1 MSFAFSVWL
10 IFSKNFQAQKKKYE
24 GKQTTGLRTKHNYP
38 SSLYFCFQLPA
49 FIEQQDSCLHLNN
62 IYEKINQVIFRS
74 FFYISGK
81 QNNVL
86 KLALTRF
93 SINLFTIPEHCLFS
107 LPTHTTGCLLSI
119 IFFSYI
125 LYLSLQITHW
135 LSVKSLLETATLY
148 PGPST

>member
-1 MSFAFSVWL
+1 MAFAFSVWL
-10 IFSKNFQAQKKKYE
+10 TFSKNFQAQKKKYE

-38 SSLYFCFQLPA
+38 SPLYLCFQLPA
-49 FIEQQDSCLHLNN
+49 FIKQYKKVVCTWT
-62 IYEKINQVIFRS
+62 IFTKRVIFRS

>member
-1 MSFAFSVWL
+1 MAFAFSVWL
-10 IFSKNFQAQKKKYE
+10 TFSKNFQAQKKKYE

-38 SSLYFCFQLPA
+38 SPLYFCLQQPA
-49 FIEQQDSCLHLNN
+49 FIKQQDSCLHL
-62 IYEKINQVIFRS
+62 KRVIFRS

-125 LYLSLQITHW
+125 LYLSLQITH
-135 LSVKSLLETATLY
+135 
-148 PGPST
+148 